1 MKKSKAE
8 TAETRRRIVE
18 IAVRE
23 FRRNGIHATGV
34 SEIMAA
40 AGLTHGGFYRHFSSK
55 DQLVA
60 EACAASME
68 SLVEKA
74 EAAAEGG
81 TEAFLNHIR
90 DFLSAEY
97 RDDRLGGCPLVAL
110 GSELARADEDT
121 RRAASNGFRGL
132 IDVTSDYF
140 DSEEAKGDA
149 IFTLSAM
156 IGAVTMSRIIDDQSL
171 SDQILEEAK
180 KRLARL
186 PSKVAGKRRTPTR
199 KSLPTEQTADEPL
212 GQ

>member
-40 AGLTHGGFYRHFSSK
+40 AGLTHGGFYRHFASK

-68 SLVEKA
+68 SLVQTA

-110 GSELARADEDT
+110 GSELARADDDA

-132 IDVTSDYF
+132 IDVISEYF
-140 DSEEAKGDA
+140 DSEEAKGGA

-156 IGAVTMSRIIDDQSL
+156 IGAVTMSRIIDDPQL
-171 SDQILEEAK
+171 SNQILEEAK
-180 KRLARL
+180 KRLAGL
-186 PSKVAGKRRTPTR
+186 PTETAGRRR
-199 KSLPTEQTADEPL
+199 AAAGKSLPNGQTANAPL
-212 GQ
+212 EQ